1 MGTRAIRASSAALA
15 ETLLPVLL
23 AALALVACGGSSPS
37 ASDTAVPSPAVA
49 VTVSSAPT
57 PTPTHT
63 WTPGAKPVPAAT
75 FPTQE
80 GTTAVGEAS
89 TGWVFT
95 PTVDIQVTHLGYFDD
110 SGDGL
115 RHDHPA
121 GIFDMATKKL
131 LVRSIVRR
139 QSPLE
144 ASYRFV
150 KIAPVALKAGR
161 EYAVVAYAMPPFDPE
176 VNWPKGL
183 VWAPEIEVGDNVY
196 TETSKLAYPT
206 AHTSDLYL
214 TPNFKFRPTFASVAA
229 ATIPAQE
236 PMEPP
241 YNTCTNGWE
250 FKPTVDIK
258 VTDLG
263 FYDDGGNGLRHPH
276 PLGIFDT
283 ATEKLLVK
291 TTVQRKSPLDG
302 VYRFAKIQPLTLKAG
317 KSYVVATVSYPPFDP
332 EVSDPSGLA
341 FAPEIEYVGYRETL
355 TDEFVFPA
363 PSTYKF
369 YSANFKYRP
378 L

>member
-1 MGTRAIRASSAALA
+1 MSCGLALLVAFAAL
-15 ETLLPVLL
+15 VL
-23 AALALVACGGSSPS
+23 AACGSS
-37 ASDTAVPSPAVA
+37 DTTTTATTNTAAPSPAVA

-63 WTPGAKPVPAAT
+63 WTPGAKPIPAAT
-75 FPTQE
+75 FPAQE
-80 GTTAVGEAS
+80 GTTAVGEAA

-131 LVRSIVRR
+131 LVKTIVRR

-150 KIAPVALKAGR
+150 KIAPVTLKAGR

-176 VNWPKGL
+176 VNWPEGL

-236 PMEPP
+236 GTTEGFKSS
-241 YNTCTNGWE
+241 TNGWE
-250 FKPTVDIK
+250 FKPTVDIQ

-263 FYDDGGNGLRHPH
+263 YFDDGGDGLRHPH
-276 PLGIFDT
+276 PVGIFDVCHAEAAGEDHRPEDEPAGRGLPLREDPAPDPHGGHVLRGGHRLLPALRSRGQRPDGAGLRARDRVRGLPRDVDRRVRVPGDQP
-283 ATEKLLVK
+283 ATEFI
-291 TTVQRKSPLDG
+291 T
-302 VYRFAKIQPLTLKAG
+302 
-317 KSYVVATVSYPPFDP
+317 
-332 EVSDPSGLA
+332 
-341 FAPEIEYVGYRETL
+341 
-355 TDEFVFPA
+355 
-363 PSTYKF
+363 
-369 YSANFKYRP
+369 ANFKYKP